1 MVSVAYTYKS
11 LLITEEPSDDNQAE
25 TRMTGSHKGLGE
37 VASEEREP
45 PLLRGRLVQK
55 LVWKKKKKAC
65 MVDVITTII
74 LQKRKQSHDM
84 KQFSQC
90 HTGNK

>member
-55 LVWKKKKKAC
+55 AC
-65 MVDVITTII
+65 MVDVITIII

-90 HTGNK
+90 HIGNK